1 MWSSWLP
8 SSVFLTRDPP
18 PDPSKVVLVM
28 AAGWGRSG
36 MEEVLARALQGGGGG
51 CGGTKELEDFSD
63 F

>member
-1 MWSSWLP
+1 
-8 SSVFLTRDPP
+8 
-18 PDPSKVVLVM
+18 M

-36 MEEVLARALQGGGGG
+36 MEEILARALQGGGGG